1 MEYLHIDILKGCVK
15 MTGEERRAYIQKCIT
30 EADAPVS
37 GLTLAGKLGVSRQVI
52 VQDIALLRASGLE
65 IIATSNGYIVLN
77 SVKNEFKIKCKN
89 HKSDDEL
96 YDELQT
102 IIDLG
107 GKVKDVIVEHP
118 TYGVLK
124 ADLNVATNR
133 DLKNFMQKAATNE
146 FKQLSLLSPDYH
158 MHTIEVD
165 NDDIF
170 EEIQQ
175 ELKAKNILFE

>member
-1 MEYLHIDILKGCVK
+1 MSSNERREKLLQILKKSDKPVK
-15 MTGEERRAYIQKCIT
+15 GSELSAELQ
-30 EADAPVS
+30 
-37 GLTLAGKLGVSRQVI
+37 VSRQV
-52 VQDIALLRASGLE
+52 VVKDIALLRASGLE
-65 IIATSNGYIVLN
+65 IIATSNGYIVLD

-89 HKSDDEL
+89 HNSDDEL

-133 DLKNFMQKAATNE
+133 DLRNFMQKAATNE
-146 FKQLSLLSPDYH
+146 FKH
-158 MHTIEVD
+158 IHTIEVD
-165 NDDIF
+165 NDEIF
-170 EEIQQ
+170 EEIQK
-175 ELKAKNILFE
+175 ELKLKNILFE

>member
-1 MEYLHIDILKGCVK
+1 MSSNERREKLLQILKKSDKPVK
-15 MTGEERRAYIQKCIT
+15 GSE
-30 EADAPVS
+30 VS
-37 GLTLAGKLGVSRQVI
+37 AELQVSRQV
-52 VQDIALLRASGLE
+52 VVKDIALLRASGLE
-65 IIATSNGYIVLN
+65 IIATSNGYIVLD

-89 HKSDDEL
+89 HNSDDEL

-133 DLKNFMQKAATNE
+133 DLRNFMQKAATNE
-146 FKQLSLLSPDYH
+146 FKQLSVLSPDYH
-158 MHTIEVD
+158 IHTIEVD
-165 NDDIF
+165 NDEIF
-170 EEIQQ
+170 EEIQK
-175 ELKAKNILFE
+175 ELKLKNILFE

>member
-1 MEYLHIDILKGCVK
+1 MSSNERREKLLQILKKSDKHVK
-15 MTGEERRAYIQKCIT
+15 GSELSAELQ
-30 EADAPVS
+30 
-37 GLTLAGKLGVSRQVI
+37 VSRQV
-52 VQDIALLRASGLE
+52 VVKDIALLRASGLE
-65 IIATSNGYIVLN
+65 IIATSNGYIVLD

-89 HKSDDEL
+89 HNSDDEL

-133 DLKNFMQKAATNE
+133 DLRNFMQKAATNE
-146 FKQLSLLSPDYH
+146 FKQLSVLSPDYH
-158 MHTIEVD
+158 IHTIEVD
-165 NDDIF
+165 NDEIF
-170 EEIQQ
+170 EEIQK
-175 ELKAKNILFE
+175 ELKLKNILFE

>member
-1 MEYLHIDILKGCVK
+1 MSSNERREKLLQILKKSDKPVK
-15 MTGEERRAYIQKCIT
+15 GSELSAELQ
-30 EADAPVS
+30 
-37 GLTLAGKLGVSRQVI
+37 VSRQV
-52 VQDIALLRASGLE
+52 VVKDIALLRASGLE
-65 IIATSNGYIVLN
+65 IIATSNGYIVLD

-89 HKSDDEL
+89 HNSDDEL

-133 DLKNFMQKAATNE
+133 DLRNFMQKAATNE
-146 FKQLSLLSPDYH
+146 FKQLSVLSPDSH
-158 MHTIEVD
+158 IHTIEVD
-165 NDDIF
+165 NDEIF
-170 EEIQQ
+170 EEIQK
-175 ELKAKNILFE
+175 ELKLKNILFE

>member
-1 MEYLHIDILKGCVK
+1 MSSNERREKLLQILKKSDKPVK
-15 MTGEERRAYIQKCIT
+15 GSELSAELQ
-30 EADAPVS
+30 
-37 GLTLAGKLGVSRQVI
+37 VSRQV
-52 VQDIALLRASGLE
+52 VVKDIALLRASGLE
-65 IIATSNGYIVLN
+65 IIATSNGYIVLD

-89 HKSDDEL
+89 HNYDDEL

-133 DLKNFMQKAATNE
+133 DLRNFMQKAATNE
-146 FKQLSLLSPDYH
+146 FKQLSVLSPDYH
-158 MHTIEVD
+158 IHTIEVD
-165 NDDIF
+165 NDEIF
-170 EEIQQ
+170 EEIQK
-175 ELKAKNILFE
+175 ELKLKNILFE

>member
-1 MEYLHIDILKGCVK
+1 MSSNERREKLLQILKKSDKPVK
-15 MTGEERRAYIQKCIT
+15 GSELSAELQ
-30 EADAPVS
+30 
-37 GLTLAGKLGVSRQVI
+37 VSRQV
-52 VQDIALLRASGLE
+52 VVKDIALLRASGLE
-65 IIATSNGYIVLN
+65 IIATSNGYIVLD

-89 HKSDDEL
+89 HNSDDEL

-133 DLKNFMQKAATNE
+133 DLRNFMQKAATNE
-146 FKQLSLLSPDYH
+146 FKQLSVLSPDYH
-158 MHTIEVD
+158 IHTIEVD
-165 NDDIF
+165 NDEIF
-170 EEIQQ
+170 EEIQ
-175 ELKAKNILFE
+175 K

>member
-1 MEYLHIDILKGCVK
+1 MSSNERREKLLQILKKSDKPVK
-15 MTGEERRAYIQKCIT
+15 GSELSVELQI
-30 EADAPVS
+30 
-37 GLTLAGKLGVSRQVI
+37 SRQV
-52 VQDIALLRASGLE
+52 VVKDIALLRASGLE
-65 IIATSNGYIVLN
+65 IIATSNGYIVLD

-89 HKSDDEL
+89 HNSDDEL

-133 DLKNFMQKAATNE
+133 DLRNFMQKAATNE
-146 FKQLSLLSPDYH
+146 FKQLSVLSPDYH
-158 MHTIEVD
+158 IHTIEVD
-165 NDDIF
+165 NDEIF
-170 EEIQQ
+170 EEIQK
-175 ELKAKNILFE
+175 ELKLKNILFE

>member
-1 MEYLHIDILKGCVK
+1 MSSNERREKLLQILKKSYKPVK
-15 MTGEERRAYIQKCIT
+15 GSELSAELQ
-30 EADAPVS
+30 
-37 GLTLAGKLGVSRQVI
+37 VSRQV
-52 VQDIALLRASGLE
+52 VVKDIALLRASGLE
-65 IIATSNGYIVLN
+65 IIATSNGYIVLD

-89 HKSDDEL
+89 HNSDDEL

-133 DLKNFMQKAATNE
+133 DLRNFMQKAATNE
-146 FKQLSLLSPDYH
+146 FKQLSVLSPDYH
-158 MHTIEVD
+158 IHTIEVD
-165 NDDIF
+165 NDEIF
-170 EEIQQ
+170 EEIQK
-175 ELKAKNILFE
+175 ELKLKNILFE

>member
-1 MEYLHIDILKGCVK
+1 MSSNERREKLLQILKKSDKPVK
-15 MTGEERRAYIQKCIT
+15 GSELSAELQ
-30 EADAPVS
+30 
-37 GLTLAGKLGVSRQVI
+37 VSRQV
-52 VQDIALLRASGLE
+52 VVKDIALLRASGLE
-65 IIATSNGYIVLN
+65 IIATSNGYIVLD

-89 HKSDDEL
+89 HNSDDEL

-133 DLKNFMQKAATNE
+133 DLRNFMQKAATNE
-146 FKQLSLLSPDYH
+146 FKQLSVLSPD
-158 MHTIEVD
+158 
-165 NDDIF
+165 
-170 EEIQQ
+170 
-175 ELKAKNILFE
+175 

>member
-1 MEYLHIDILKGCVK
+1 MSSNERREKLLQILKKSDKPVK
-15 MTGEERRAYIQKCIT
+15 GSELSAELQ
-30 EADAPVS
+30 
-37 GLTLAGKLGVSRQVI
+37 VSRQV
-52 VQDIALLRASGLE
+52 VVKDIALLRASGLE
-65 IIATSNGYIVLN
+65 IIATSNGYIVLD

-89 HKSDDEL
+89 HNSDDEL

-133 DLKNFMQKAATNE
+133 DLRNFMQKAATNE
-146 FKQLSLLSPDYH
+146 FKQLSVLSPDYH
-158 MHTIEVD
+158 IHTIEVD
-165 NDDIF
+165 NDEIF
-170 EEIQQ
+170 EEIQK
-175 ELKAKNILFE
+175 ELNLKNILFE

>member
-1 MEYLHIDILKGCVK
+1 MSSNERREKLLQILKK
-15 MTGEERRAYIQKCIT
+15 SDK
-30 EADAPVS
+30 PVIGS
-37 GLTLAGKLGVSRQVI
+37 ELSAELQVSRQV
-52 VQDIALLRASGLE
+52 VVKDIALLRASGLE
-65 IIATSNGYIVLN
+65 IIATSNGYIVLD

-89 HKSDDEL
+89 HNSDDEL

-133 DLKNFMQKAATNE
+133 DLRNFMQKAATNE
-146 FKQLSLLSPDYH
+146 FKQLSVLSPDYH
-158 MHTIEVD
+158 IHTIEVD
-165 NDDIF
+165 NDEIF
-170 EEIQQ
+170 EEIQK
-175 ELKAKNILFE
+175 ELKLKNILFE

>member
-1 MEYLHIDILKGCVK
+1 MSSNERREKLFQILKKSDKPVK
-15 MTGEERRAYIQKCIT
+15 GSELSAELQ
-30 EADAPVS
+30 
-37 GLTLAGKLGVSRQVI
+37 VSRQV
-52 VQDIALLRASGLE
+52 VVKDIALLRASGLE
-65 IIATSNGYIVLN
+65 IIATSNGYIVLD

-89 HKSDDEL
+89 HNSDDEL

-133 DLKNFMQKAATNE
+133 DLRNFMQKAATNE
-146 FKQLSLLSPDYH
+146 FKQLSVLSPDYH
-158 MHTIEVD
+158 IHTIEVD
-165 NDDIF
+165 NDEIF
-170 EEIQQ
+170 EEIQK
-175 ELKAKNILFE
+175 ELKLKNILFE

>member
-1 MEYLHIDILKGCVK
+1 MSSNERREKLLQILKKSDKPVK
-15 MTGEERRAYIQKCIT
+15 GSELSAELQ
-30 EADAPVS
+30 
-37 GLTLAGKLGVSRQVI
+37 VSRQV
-52 VQDIALLRASGLE
+52 VVKDIALLRASGLE
-65 IIATSNGYIVLN
+65 IIATSNGYIVLD

-89 HKSDDEL
+89 HNSDDEL

-133 DLKNFMQKAATNE
+133 DLRNFMQKAATNE
-146 FKQLSLLSPDYH
+146 FKQLSVLSPDYH
-158 MHTIEVD
+158 IHTIEVD
-165 NDDIF
+165 NDEIF
-170 EEIQQ
+170 EEIQK
-175 ELKAKNILFE
+175 ELKLNNILFE

>member
-1 MEYLHIDILKGCVK
+1 MSSNERREKLLQILKKSDKPVK
-15 MTGEERRAYIQKCIT
+15 GSELSAELQ
-30 EADAPVS
+30 
-37 GLTLAGKLGVSRQVI
+37 VSRQV
-52 VQDIALLRASGLE
+52 VVKDIALLRASGLE
-65 IIATSNGYIVLN
+65 IIATSNGYIVLD

-89 HKSDDEL
+89 HNSDDEL

-133 DLKNFMQKAATNE
+133 DLRNFMQKAATNE
-146 FKQLSLLSPDYH
+146 FKQLSVLSPDYH
-158 MHTIEVD
+158 IHTIEVD
-165 NDDIF
+165 NDEIF
-170 EEIQQ
+170 EKSFYS
-175 ELKAKNILFE
+175 LN

>member
-1 MEYLHIDILKGCVK
+1 MD
-15 MTGEERRAYIQKCIT
+15 
-30 EADAPVS
+30 
-37 GLTLAGKLGVSRQVI
+37 
-52 VQDIALLRASGLE
+52 
-65 IIATSNGYIVLN
+65 

-89 HKSDDEL
+89 HNSDDEL

-133 DLKNFMQKAATNE
+133 DLRNFMQKAATNE
-146 FKQLSLLSPDYH
+146 FKQLSVLSPDYH
-158 MHTIEVD
+158 IHTIEVD
-165 NDDIF
+165 NDEIF
-170 EEIQQ
+170 KEDAKK
-175 ELKAKNILFE
+175 LKLKNILFE

>member
-1 MEYLHIDILKGCVK
+1 MSSNERREKLLQILKKSDKPVK
-15 MTGEERRAYIQKCIT
+15 GSELSAELQ
-30 EADAPVS
+30 
-37 GLTLAGKLGVSRQVI
+37 VSRQV
-52 VQDIALLRASGLE
+52 VVKDRASGLE
-65 IIATSNGYIVLN
+65 IIATSNGYIVLD

-89 HKSDDEL
+89 HNSDDEL

-133 DLKNFMQKAATNE
+133 DLRNFMQKAATNE
-146 FKQLSLLSPDYH
+146 FKQLSVLSPDYH
-158 MHTIEVD
+158 IHTIEVD
-165 NDDIF
+165 NDEIF
-170 EEIQQ
+170 EEIQK
-175 ELKAKNILFE
+175 ELKLKNILFE

>member
-1 MEYLHIDILKGCVK
+1 MSSNERREKLLQILKKSDKPVK
-15 MTGEERRAYIQKCIT
+15 GSELSVELQ
-30 EADAPVS
+30 
-37 GLTLAGKLGVSRQVI
+37 VSRQV
-52 VQDIALLRASGLE
+52 VVKDIALLRASGLE
-65 IIATSNGYIVLN
+65 IIATSNGYIVLD

-89 HKSDDEL
+89 HNSDDEL

-133 DLKNFMQKAATNE
+133 DLRNFMQKAATNE
-146 FKQLSLLSPDYH
+146 FKQLSVLSPDYH
-158 MHTIEVD
+158 IHTIEVD
-165 NDDIF
+165 NDEIF
-170 EEIQQ
+170 EEKQK
-175 ELKAKNILFE
+175 ELKLKNILFE

>member
-1 MEYLHIDILKGCVK
+1 MSSNERREKLLQILKKSDKPVK
-15 MTGEERRAYIQKCIT
+15 GSELSVELQI
-30 EADAPVS
+30 
-37 GLTLAGKLGVSRQVI
+37 SRQV
-52 VQDIALLRASGLE
+52 VVKDIALLRASGIE
-65 IIATSNGYIVLN
+65 ILATSNGYIVLD

-89 HKSDDEL
+89 HNSDDEL

-133 DLKNFMQKAATNE
+133 DLRNFMQKAATNE
-146 FKQLSLLSPDYH
+146 FKQLSVLSPDYH
-158 MHTIEVD
+158 IHTIEVD
-165 NDDIF
+165 NDEIF
-170 EEIQQ
+170 EEIQK
-175 ELKAKNILFE
+175 ELKLKNILFE